1 MGQKRQLLPLA
12 AQAMH
17 SRPRVKDISTELSL
31 PQTARV
37 RREIC
42 SPAAERSN
50 AKGESVLGAMYATG
64 YCVPRDLPLAYR
76 WFAKALRQ
84 ESDNARFEGNVQI
97 LWNQMTPDERQTAM
111 RPQ

>member
-1 MGQKRQLLPLA
+1 VPAVGSGSADDALEAEGERYLYGTESPANCARAQRDLLA
-12 AQAMH
+12 
-17 SRPRVKDISTELSL
+17 
-31 PQTARV
+31 
-37 RREIC
+37 
-42 SPAAERSN
+42 AAERSN

-64 YCVPRDLPLAYR
+64 HCVPRDLPLAYR

-84 ESDNARFEGNVQI
+84 EPDNARFEGDVQI